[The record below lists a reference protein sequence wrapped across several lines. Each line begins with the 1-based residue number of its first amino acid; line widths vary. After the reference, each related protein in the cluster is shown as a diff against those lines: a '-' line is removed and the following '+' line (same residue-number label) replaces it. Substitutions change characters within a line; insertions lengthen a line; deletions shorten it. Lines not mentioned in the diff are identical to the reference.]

1 MAPVEIIE
9 HDTVENLTAQSRRL
23 QDKAQAPRHRYR
35 SGIEESAEGDE
46 PALCFHSAPSVSA
59 PLPQPLH
66 HCALREKNLAKGLRF
81 AGRWCS
87 GSLDVPWPLNAGARL
102 CCHAA
107 NEHNAELCKV
117 LRTAARLPVR
127 IISRYV

>member
-46 PALCFHSAPSVSA
+46 PALCFSSVAKCVRSVA
-59 PLPQPLH
+59 AAASRLRASWLRMRPLRHQALAVRRPL
-66 HCALREKNLAKGLRF
+66 GQ
-81 AGRWCS
+81 W
-87 GSLDVPWPLNAGARL
+87 
-102 CCHAA
+102 
-107 NEHNAELCKV
+107 
-117 LRTAARLPVR
+117 
-127 IISRYV
+127 